1 MEIRRTNII
10 INNAGGNSGGNSLNY
25 KISLPSKWMN
35 ELGIT
40 KENTHVEI
48 SFDGE
53 RIVIEQVLSV
63 KKFIKRGLESRHIM
77 KQLNFYN
84 ENELCTTIFADFTD
98 KALKI
103 KNENCPAVLLAFG
116 NNNMPTWKDFVY
128 FLEERCV
135 PRSRD
140 NIRHYLNELEL
151 SEYNPLDIILK
162 TEGRMAEDKQWLE
175 VVDLK

>member
-1 MEIRRTNII
+1 METRRTNII

-40 KENTHVEI
+40 KENTHVDI

-63 KKFIKRGLESRHIM
+63 EKFIKRGLESRHIM

-84 ENELCTTIFADFTD
+84 ENELCTTIFTPFGSKKGNLT
-98 KALKI
+98 KKPNI
-103 KNENCPAVLLAFG
+103 IFISKN
-116 NNNMPTWKDFVY
+116 
-128 FLEERCV
+128 
-135 PRSRD
+135 
-140 NIRHYLNELEL
+140 NIRRC
-151 SEYNPLDIILK
+151 I
-162 TEGRMAEDKQWLE
+162 
-175 VVDLK
+175 